1 MPKNQYAMYS
11 LYRSILLR
19 NPLWLLTVVGWP
31 ALLPPSIV
39 QAQTGPGTILRKKAF
54 ILLLSFFFVQEG
66 VAQVTLDFESGD
78 RNTDAADCW
87 SFEGVGYR
95 NDNTMSG
102 NYFGQSG
109 DHNATIVRS
118 IGSPWIELNGS
129 GTIDFSFRH
138 SGGGGDNLNFEVV
151 LIDKDKVESII
162 YTATPTVTTNNQSV
176 NIANTGIYR
185 VTFRTTSTGGFSA
198 KRLQIDNI
206 SIDGTDVADR
216 NSYGLTPAPLDG
228 ICDCLPAAPI
238 ANPDYAVVNE
248 NDAPTAIDVAA
259 NDSDDDEDLDP
270 TSVTITTTPTS
281 GASASVNAAGEIV
294 YTAIPGFFGADTV
307 VYTIY
312 DQYAYGPKNSDS
324 DTLFVTVSPVAGFQ
338 FDTREYCEY
347 RANFNDQSLPDFLEE
362 TAPASAS
369 TNTTITYSDYH
380 ARWGTEAGNDRR
392 KYIRTKDASLFDNN
406 LVFEVT
412 AKTPASTSHEASSS
426 PFVGLGPA
434 DLVDYGEPGYPK
446 LEISFRLDPH
456 LKNIYFNDKKPGDSY
471 GTVEKYTVPESLGKT
486 IRFRITWNADTK
498 QALLEADYEYNGSFV
513 ADAHRVFD
521 GSDNNFTAS
530 NMRAYFGGAKGI
542 IFDDFLL
549 REDCNPD
556 GDATNNTA
564 DLDSDNDGILDTE
577 EGCIPVEQPISVGDV
592 ISPNALIDC
601 NLAEYELNAIQ
612 SQDGATFY
620 NANTSFSPTECTT
633 KGDVGGTIDEF
644 IVRGYEVNV
653 PKCVQSVK
661 VDIAWTIEKKSGR
674 DGSGLDGGLIVID
687 AESGAILKAMDK
699 NRLRDTPKNTPETN
713 NYTLNL
719 NTSGDVARLLI
730 IPVLQSQDSGDP
742 YTWLSDITFTTTATS
757 VSNKACYVYTCNP
770 DHDNDGVPNRLDLDS
785 DNDGIPDNIEAQ
797 TTLGYTAPSSDNNNN
812 GLADSY
818 ESGTTLGLTPV
829 DTDGDGFPDYLD
841 LDSDNDNIL
850 DHREVGNGFGLK
862 VGINGLAPEREAND
876 DYTDV
881 NGTYSDFPVN
891 DFTDEDN
898 DVNTG
903 GDVDFRDA
911 FSDTDRDAKS
921 NTVDLDNDNDGIPDA
936 DECAGSQAELSF
948 TVNDIKNNDQSSVT
962 ASGGGL
968 LEATTK
974 TVDGGHGASGST
986 HDVQISYQA
995 QITNPDQSYLSACTM
1010 AFDIKEFDDGLRLDI
1025 NGTTVLNFNGLH
1037 WRDLCEFGVGERF
1050 DSDQSSGSGWTPWLS
1065 EGNAKLVVNSGS
1077 VQLFLDTNVPG
1088 VREDIIPYLT
1098 KNLGSGTD
1106 AFIYAPAVFDCAD
1119 AGGVALDLYNANQ
1132 LTNTKLRKVTATAS
1146 IYACNDTDSDGI
1158 PNMYDLDSDNDG
1170 IYDVVESG
1178 SGVAHT
1184 DGLPTGPINAF
1195 GIPQSVDGNN
1205 DGAIDYTLANSDG
1218 DLIKAYDFLVL
1229 DADGDGCD
1237 DANEAYESPAGNG
1250 GDPSV
1255 VDKLGRIDGA
1265 SYAPTA
1271 VDNIRIIGPDA
1282 DADGLNDGCDSEFN
1296 DHDLDGIADVIDLD
1310 DDNDGITDTDE
1321 LSPCIGFLQYEF
1333 YDDINGYSD
1342 DLLNNVPN
1350 DLTLALSTG
1359 TVDDLN
1365 MNALQNA
1372 VDPGDADRYGI
1383 RYKGYFQINETNEY
1397 TFYLLADD
1405 AARLYIN
1412 ENKVVTDYVH
1422 GSFSSATV
1430 RLSKG
1435 LHRIHLLTAEAVGG
1449 ASVVVEYESGSIA
1462 RQPLSFAS
1470 LYCVKDTDEDRV
1482 PNLFDLDSDND
1493 GIYDAVESG
1502 ASVAHTDG
1510 VVDGAVTAQGIPQF
1524 VDSDNDGNV
1533 DYTLAN
1539 SDATNEADF
1548 LVLDADG
1555 DGCNDVLE
1563 AGFAD
1568 SDNDGMLGSAP
1579 ATVTASGI
1587 IQGQGGYS
1595 EPTDGDTNGSY
1606 DYTEAGTA
1614 VPITTQP
1621 TNQFVAE
1628 GGTATF
1634 VVVTATNSEIQW
1646 QQSTDAGATFAD
1658 IAGATGPN
1666 YSVANVSASDEGI
1679 LYRALLTSPA
1689 FLCEKTSSTEAS
1701 VSISPDTDGDDI
1713 IDLLDVDDDNDGIPD
1728 EEENQACASAG
1739 SLVDEI
1745 ILSEDFGTATGIR
1758 QASPYINYLFE
1769 DGTNRGPAGNHLGDG
1784 EYTVFENIT
1793 ATANWA
1799 ASLWQTQGDH
1809 TTGSDRM
1816 LIINAKQDN
1825 TLHFYKRNLTNVK
1838 AGIPLRISFW
1848 AMNLDTDIPS
1858 NNGRLEPNIKV
1869 SIVRNGVT
1877 LFSVGTGSVARE
1889 PDGAASAWKNYVY
1902 EFTPNENDNLELMI
1916 ENNADD
1922 GLGNDV
1928 ALDDIAVK
1936 QTFCDFDNDG
1946 VPNQMDLD
1954 SDNDGLYDIYEAGHS
1969 VSSTDGSLTGE
1980 VGTNGLLNALETT
1993 ADSDNINYS
2002 LSDSNTDGTSD
2013 FITLDADG
2021 DGCNDVIEAG
2031 FADSDNDGIIG
2042 SGAPTV
2048 DAQGRVV
2055 GGSYAAPV
2063 DNNKNATPDFQ
2074 EAGSSPSGSVPTAT
2088 VLVCPGSEAT
2098 ALYVTATRPYT
2109 TYQWEVSED
2118 GVSYTSVTDGT
2129 VYSGSMSDTLRIA
2142 SDITLSGNKYRVVIT
2157 DLSFVCN
2164 STTSD
2169 EITLKI
2175 HDSPNAGG
2183 DGTLE
2188 LCDVSLPVD
2197 LYSGIVGLYNTT
2209 GTWSSTSPDINIS
2222 NPEQVS
2228 FDQKGL
2234 GPFSFTYVVDATAT
2248 CPADSATVQVVLDL
2262 ACFSVVGTPDL
2273 LVVDEDS
2280 VLSAQVLNNDRD
2292 ANGGG
2297 LRALL
2302 LVQPAHGSAT
2312 LSPDG
2317 QLIYTPEENYNGRDT
2332 LVYRV
2337 CDQTLPTACDTARVV
2352 ITINPVNDAPVAVND
2367 AVILTYDEVATG
2379 NVLTNDYDPDGG
2391 LLGEVTSVG
2400 SPAHGTVTLAADGS
2414 YTYTPN
2420 QYYIGPDQFSYW
2432 VCDVQDPEL
2441 CAKAEV
2447 IIQVRAGLIEI
2458 PKGFSP
2464 NNDNNND
2471 RWEIKGISAYPN
2483 NSVTIFNR
2491 WGNAVYRTQ
2500 GYDNQQ
2506 NVWDGMANQG
2516 LIVGGGQLPEGT
2528 YFYVVDLGPEEGPQS
2543 GYVVLMR

>member
-1 MPKNQYAMYS
+1 MP
-11 LYRSILLR
+11 
-19 NPLWLLTVVGWP
+19 
-31 ALLPPSIV
+31 
-39 QAQTGPGTILRKKAF
+39 
-54 ILLLSFFFVQEG
+54 
-66 VAQVTLDFESGD
+66 
-78 RNTDAADCW
+78 
-87 SFEGVGYR
+87 
-95 NDNTMSG
+95 
-102 NYFGQSG
+102 
-109 DHNATIVRS
+109 
-118 IGSPWIELNGS
+118 
-129 GTIDFSFRH
+129 
-138 SGGGGDNLNFEVV
+138 
-151 LIDKDKVESII
+151 
-162 YTATPTVTTNNQSV
+162 
-176 NIANTGIYR
+176 
-185 VTFRTTSTGGFSA
+185 
-198 KRLQIDNI
+198 
-206 SIDGTDVADR
+206 
-216 NSYGLTPAPLDG
+216 
-228 ICDCLPAAPI
+228 
-238 ANPDYAVVNE
+238 
-248 NDAPTAIDVAA
+248 
-259 NDSDDDEDLDP
+259 
-270 TSVTITTTPTS
+270 PTS

-324 DTLFVTVSPVAGFQ
+324 DTLFITISPVASFQ
-338 FDTREYCEY
+338 LDTREYCEY

-369 TNTTITYSDYH
+369 TNTTITYSNYH
-380 ARWGTEAGNDRR
+380 AKWGTEAGNDRR

-412 AKTPASTSHEASSS
+412 AKTPTSTSHEASSS

-498 QALLEADYEYNGSFV
+498 QALLEADYEYNGIFV

-521 GSDNNFTAS
+521 GSDNNFTTS
-530 NMRAYFGGAKGI
+530 NMSAYFGGGKGI
-542 IFDDFLL
+542 IFDDFIL

-564 DLDSDNDGILDTE
+564 DLDSDNDGILDTV
-577 EGCIPVEQPISVGDV
+577 EGCIPVEQTISAGDV
-592 ISPNALIDC
+592 ITPNIIDRDLTAFE
-601 NLAEYELNAIQ
+601 LAAIQ
-612 SQDGATFY
+612 SQDGISSFF
-620 NANTSFSPTECTT
+620 NAKQSFSPTTCATRSNISNVT
-633 KGDVGGTIDEF
+633 QDEM
-644 IVRGYEVNV
+644 IVRAYELNV
-653 PKCVQSVK
+653 PTCVQSVK
-661 VDIAWTIEKKSGR
+661 VDVVWTIEKKSGR
-674 DGSGLDGGLIVID
+674 DNSGID
-687 AESGAILKAMDK
+687 AGIMAIDANSGEILKPLNNNND
-699 NRLRDTPKNTPETN
+699 LIRDTPKNTPQTN
-713 NYTLNL
+713 TYTLNL
-719 NTSGDVARLLI
+719 NTSGDMARILI
-730 IPVLQSQDSGDP
+730 VPMFQSQDGGG
-742 YTWLSDITFTTTATS
+742 THNWLSDINFTTTATS
-757 VSNKACYVYTCNP
+757 VSDKACLVYPCNP

-785 DNDGIPDNIEAQ
+785 DNDGIPDNIETQ
-797 TTLGYTAPSSDNNNN
+797 TTLGYAAPSSDNNNN
-812 GLADSY
+812 GLADNY
-818 ESGTTLGLTPV
+818 ESGATLGLTPV
-829 DTDGDGFPDYLD
+829 DTDSDGIPDYLD
-841 LDSDNDNIL
+841 TNSDND
-850 DHREVGNGFGLK
+850 DAPDYFETGGGFGQS
-862 VGINGLAPEREAND
+862 VGKNGLSANRETAD
-876 DYTDV
+876 DYSDV
-881 NGTYSDFPVN
+881 NGTYSDSPVN

-903 GDVDFRDA
+903 GDVDFRDE

-921 NTVDLDNDNDGIPDA
+921 NTVDLDNDNDGILDA

-948 TVNDIKNNDQSSVT
+948 SVNDTKNNDQSSVT

-974 TVDGGHGASGST
+974 TVDGGPGTSGST

-1037 WRDLCEFGVGERF
+1037 WRDLCEFEAGGRF
-1050 DSDQSSGSGWTPWLS
+1050 DSEGVNEVGWTPWTG
-1065 EGNAKLVVNSGS
+1065 EGNAELVVNSGS
-1077 VQLFLDTNVPG
+1077 VQLFLDTNVPD

-1106 AFIYAPAVFDCAD
+1106 AFVYRPVKFDCAD
-1119 AGGVALDLYNANQ
+1119 AGGVTLDLYNANQ
-1132 LTNTKLRKVTATAS
+1132 TTNTKLRKVTATAS
-1146 IYACNDTDSDGI
+1146 IYACNDTDSDGV

-1195 GIPQSVDGNN
+1195 GIPQSVDGDN

-1350 DLTLALSTG
+1350 DPTLALSTG

-1493 GIYDAVESG
+1493 GIYDVVESG
-1502 ASVAHTDG
+1502 ASVAHIDG

-1533 DYTLAN
+1533 DYALAN
-1539 SDATNEADF
+1539 SDATDEADF

-1579 ATVTASGI
+1579 VTVTASGVV
-1587 IQGQGGYS
+1587 QGQGGYA
-1595 EPTDGDTNGSY
+1595 EPTDGDTNGIY
-1606 DYTEAGTA
+1606 DYTEAGTL
-1614 VPITTQP
+1614 VSITTQP

-1634 VVVTATNSEIQW
+1634 TIVTATDSEIQW
-1646 QQSTDAGATFAD
+1646 QRSTNGGTTFTDVAGATNS
-1658 IAGATGPN
+1658 T
-1666 YSVANVSASDEGI
+1666 YSVANVATPDEGVF
-1679 LYRALLTSPA
+1679 YRAALTSPA
-1689 FLCEKTSSTEAS
+1689 FLCERTLSAEAS
-1701 VSISPDTDGDDI
+1701 VSISPDTDGDTIVDLFDI
-1713 IDLLDVDDDNDGIPD
+1713 DDDNDGIPD

-1739 SLVDEI
+1739 SLVDET
-1745 ILSEDFGTATGIR
+1745 ILLEDFGTATGTR
-1758 QASPYINYLFE
+1758 QASPHINYIFE
-1769 DGTNRGPAGNHLGDG
+1769 DGTNGGPAGNHLGDG

-1869 SIVRNGVT
+1869 SVVRNGVT

-1889 PDGAASAWKNYVY
+1889 PNGAANAWKNYVY
-1902 EFTPNENDNLELMI
+1902 EFTPTEDDNLELVI

-1922 GLGNDV
+1922 GFGNDV

-1954 SDNDGLYDIYEAGHS
+1954 SDNDGLYDVYEAGHS
-1969 VSSTDGSLTGE
+1969 VSSTEGSLTGE
-1980 VGTNGLLNALETT
+1980 VGTNGLLDALETT
-1993 ADSDNINYS
+1993 TDSDNINYS

-2042 SGAPTV
+2042 SSTPTV

-2055 GGSYAAPV
+2055 GGNYAAPV
-2063 DNNKNATPDFQ
+2063 DNNKNAIPDFQ

-2098 ALYVTATRPYT
+2098 VLYVTATRPYP

-2118 GVSYTSVTDGT
+2118 GVSYTSVTDGA
-2129 VYSGSMSDTLRIA
+2129 VYRGSQSDTLQIA
-2142 SDITLSGNKYRVVIT
+2142 SDITLSENKYRVVIT

-2175 HDSPNAGG
+2175 HDSPNAGS
-2183 DGTLE
+2183 DGALE

-2197 LYSGIVGLYNTT
+2197 LYSGIVGPYNTT
-2209 GTWSSTSPDINIS
+2209 GTWSSTSPDIDIS

-2248 CPADSATVQVVLDL
+2248 CPADSATVQVVLDP
-2262 ACFSVVGTPDL
+2262 ACFSVVGTSDL

-2302 LVQPAHGSAT
+2302 LVQPAQGSAT

-2317 QLIYTPEENYNGRDT
+2317 QLIYTPKENYNGRDT

-2337 CDQTLPTACDTARVV
+2337 CDRTLPSACDTARVI
-2352 ITINPVNDAPVAVND
+2352 ITINPVNDAPVAAND
-2367 AVILTYDEVATG
+2367 VAIITYDEVATG
-2379 NVLTNDYDPDGG
+2379 NVLANDYDPDGG
-2391 LLGEVTSVG
+2391 PLGEVSSVG

-2414 YTYTPN
+2414 YTYTPD
-2420 QYYIGPDQFSYW
+2420 QYYVGPDQFSYW

-2506 NVWDGMANQG
+2506 NVWDGTANQG

>member
-1 MPKNQYAMYS
+1 MCKN
-11 LYRSILLR
+11 LLR
-19 NPLWLLTVVGWP
+19 MRPLYCSPLLRPLCTLCIIGS
-31 ALLPPSIV
+31 LLPLLLPSV
-39 QAQTGPGTILRKKAF
+39 AQAQTGPGGVGNTNGSTGQPRNVLWLDAASLQLANGNAVASWADRSGNRLVFTNTANSPNPPEFATSVINGQPVVRFNGSNSERLVLPSFGDMPTEAVSAFVVIEERSVEPDGSALLSYAVSGSENEYLLFNKKNNGGTLSTYVNSNSSGTGSGDLTGGFRIFSSQWERSSGQVLHHLDGNLVSSTIYDKNSIAAGGAMVIGGEQSGVDSGYTPDQDLDGDVAEVIMYDGFINPAQRIIAENYLAAKYGLSSNTNDFYVGDAPANGNFDYDMIGVGQENDTQHTQAQGDVLRLTADATTLNNGDYLLAGHNSTPHGTATTNLPAGVQERWARSWYVDKTGTLDASLRFDLYKAHPGRIFSSNKSSYVLLRK
-54 ILLLSFFFVQEG
+54 
-66 VAQVTLDFESGD
+66 
-78 RNTDAADCW
+78 
-87 SFEGVGYR
+87 
-95 NDNTMSG
+95 
-102 NYFGQSG
+102 
-109 DHNATIVRS
+109 
-118 IGSPWIELNGS
+118 NGAVY
-129 GTIDFSFRH
+129 
-138 SGGGGDNLNFEVV
+138 EVV
-151 LIDKDKVESII
+151 PIAEADK
-162 YTATPTVTTNNQSV
+162 TLNNQSQLTLR
-176 NIANTGIYR
+176 IGDSELT
-185 VTFRTTSTGGFSA
+185 
-198 KRLQIDNI
+198 
-206 SIDGTDVADR
+206 DGEYTI
-216 NSYGLTPAPLDG
+216 GTLD
-228 ICDCLPAAPI
+228 A
-238 ANPDYAVVNE
+238 
-248 NDAPTAIDVAA
+248 
-259 NDSDDDEDLDP
+259 
-270 TSVTITTTPTS
+270 TTTP
-281 GASASVNAAGEIV
+281 I
-294 YTAIPGFFGADTV
+294 
-307 VYTIY
+307 
-312 DQYAYGPKNSDS
+312 
-324 DTLFVTVSPVAGFQ
+324 AGFQ
-338 FDTREYCEY
+338 LDTREYCAY
-347 RANFNDQSLPDFLEE
+347 RANFNNQSLPDFLEE

-369 TNTTITYSDYH
+369 TNTAIAYSDYD
-380 ARWGTEAGNDRR
+380 AKWGAEPGNDRR
-392 KYIRTKDASLFDNN
+392 KYVRTKDASLFDNN

-456 LKNIYFNDKKPGDSY
+456 LKNIYFNDKKPGDDY
-471 GTVEKYTVPESLGKT
+471 GTNEKYTVPESLGKT
-486 IRFRITWNADTK
+486 VRFRITWNASTK
-498 QALLEADYEYNGSFV
+498 QALLEADYEYNGVFV

-521 GSDNNFTAS
+521 GSDNNFTNS
-530 NMRAYFGGAKGI
+530 NMTAYFGGGKGI
-542 IFDDFLL
+542 VFEDFIL

-556 GDATNNTA
+556 GDPTNNTA

-577 EGCIPVEQPISVGDV
+577 EGCLPVEQTISAGDV
-592 ISPNALIDC
+592 ITPKLIDR
-601 NLAEYELNAIQ
+601 NLTDFELAKIQ
-612 SQDGATFY
+612 SQAVGADIFF
-620 NANTSFSPTECTT
+620 NAGTSFSPTECSTR
-633 KGDVGGTIDEF
+633 GDVSSATIAEY
-644 IVRGYEVNV
+644 IVRGYELNV
-653 PKCVQSVK
+653 PKCVQSVA
-661 VDIAWTIEKKSGR
+661 VDIAWTVEKKSGR
-674 DGSGLDGGLIVID
+674 NASAIDGGLIVMD
-687 AESGAILKAMDK
+687 TESGEILVPFIK
-699 NRLRDTPKNTPETN
+699 NIKDTPKNTPTSK
-713 NYTLNL
+713 NYNL
-719 NTSGDVARLLI
+719 TFSTSGDITRILM
-730 IPVLQSQDSGDP
+730 IPALQSQDSGDP

-757 VSNKACYVYTCNP
+757 VSNDACYVHPCNP

-812 GLADSY
+812 GLADNY
-818 ESGTTLGLTPV
+818 EFGATLGLTPI
-829 DTDGDGFPDYLD
+829 DTDGDGTPDYLD
-841 LDSDNDNIL
+841 ADSDNDDIL
-850 DHREVGNGFGLK
+850 DHREAGNGFGLK
-862 VGINGLAPEREAND
+862 VGVNGLAPERETAD

-881 NGTYSDFPVN
+881 NGTYSDSPVN

-911 FSDTDRDAKS
+911 FSDTDRDEKS
-921 NTVDLDNDNDGIPDA
+921 NAVDLDSDNDGIPDA
-936 DECAGSQAELSF
+936 NECAGSQAELSF

-968 LEATTK
+968 LKATTK
-974 TVDGGHGASGST
+974 TVDGGAGVSGST

-1037 WRDLCEFGVGERF
+1037 WRDFCEFGAGGRF
-1050 DSDQSSGSGWTPWLS
+1050 DSEGVNEVGWTPWTG
-1065 EGNAKLVVNSGS
+1065 EGNAELVVNSGS
-1077 VQLFLDTNVPG
+1077 VQLFLDTNVPD

-1106 AFIYAPAVFDCAD
+1106 AFVYRPVEFDCAD
-1119 AGGVALDLYNANQ
+1119 AGGVTLDLYNANQ
-1132 LTNTKLRKVTATAS
+1132 TTNTKLRKVTATAS
-1146 IYACNDTDSDGI
+1146 IYACNDTDSDGV

-1195 GIPQSVDGNN
+1195 GIPQSVDN
-1205 DGAIDYTLANSDG
+1205 
-1218 DLIKAYDFLVL
+1218 
-1229 DADGDGCD
+1229 
-1237 DANEAYESPAGNG
+1237 
-1250 GDPSV
+1250 
-1255 VDKLGRIDGA
+1255 
-1265 SYAPTA
+1265 
-1271 VDNIRIIGPDA
+1271 
-1282 DADGLNDGCDSEFN
+1282 
-1296 DHDLDGIADVIDLD
+1296 
-1310 DDNDGITDTDE
+1310 
-1321 LSPCIGFLQYEF
+1321 
-1333 YDDINGYSD
+1333 
-1342 DLLNNVPN
+1342 
-1350 DLTLALSTG
+1350 
-1359 TVDDLN
+1359 
-1365 MNALQNA
+1365 
-1372 VDPGDADRYGI
+1372 
-1383 RYKGYFQINETNEY
+1383 
-1397 TFYLLADD
+1397 
-1405 AARLYIN
+1405 
-1412 ENKVVTDYVH
+1412 
-1422 GSFSSATV
+1422 
-1430 RLSKG
+1430 
-1435 LHRIHLLTAEAVGG
+1435 
-1449 ASVVVEYESGSIA
+1449 
-1462 RQPLSFAS
+1462 
-1470 LYCVKDTDEDRV
+1470 
-1482 PNLFDLDSDND
+1482 
-1493 GIYDAVESG
+1493 
-1502 ASVAHTDG
+1502 
-1510 VVDGAVTAQGIPQF
+1510 
-1524 VDSDNDGNV
+1524 DNDGNV
-1533 DYTLAN
+1533 DYILAN
-1539 SDATNEADF
+1539 SDATDEADF

-1563 AGFAD
+1563 ADFAD

-1595 EPTDGDTNGSY
+1595 EPADGDTNGSY

-1634 VVVTATNSEIQW
+1634 AIVTATDSEIQW
-1646 QQSTDAGATFAD
+1646 QRSADDGATFVD

-1666 YSVANVSASDEGI
+1666 YSVTNVFASDEGI
-1679 LYRALLTSPA
+1679 LYRALLTSSA
-1689 FLCEKTSSTEAS
+1689 FLCERTFSTEAS

-1745 ILSEDFGTATGIR
+1745 ILSEDFGTATGTR
-1758 QASPYINYLFE
+1758 EASPYINYLFE
-1769 DGTNRGPAGNHLGDG
+1769 DGTNGGPAGNHLGDG

-1848 AMNLDTDIPS
+1848 AMNLDTNIPS

-1869 SIVRNGVT
+1869 SVVRNGVT

-1889 PDGAASAWKNYVY
+1889 PDGATDAWKNYVY
-1902 EFTPNENDNLELMI
+1902 EFTPTEDDNLELII

-1954 SDNDGLYDIYEAGHS
+1954 SDNDGLYDVYEAGHS

-1980 VGTNGLLNALETT
+1980 VGVNGLLDALETT

-2002 LSDSNTDGTSD
+2002 LSDSNTDGTFD

-2048 DAQGRVV
+2048 DAQGRAV
-2055 GGSYAAPV
+2055 GGNYAAP

-2074 EAGSSPSGSVPTAT
+2074 EAGSSPSGSVPMAT

-2098 ALYVTATRPYT
+2098 ALYVTDTRPYT

-2118 GVSYTSVTDGT
+2118 GVSYTSVTDGA

-2142 SDITLSGNKYRVVIT
+2142 GDITLSENKYRVVIT

-2175 HDSPNAGG
+2175 HDSPNAGS
-2183 DGTLE
+2183 DGALE

-2197 LYSGIVGLYNTT
+2197 LYSGIVGPYNTT
-2209 GTWSSTSPDINIS
+2209 GTWSSTSPDIDIS

-2248 CPADSATVQVVLDL
+2248 CPADSATVQVVLDP
-2262 ACFSVVGTPDL
+2262 ACFAVVGTPDRPA
-2273 LVVDEDS
+2273 VDEDS
-2280 VLSAQVLNNDRD
+2280 VLTANVLINDRD

-2302 LVQPAHGSAT
+2302 LTQPAHGSAT

-2337 CDQTLPTACDTARVV
+2337 CDQTLPSACDTARVV

-2367 AVILTYDEVATG
+2367 AVIITYDEVATG
-2379 NVLTNDYDPDGG
+2379 NVLDNDYDPDGG
-2391 LLGEVTSVG
+2391 LLGEVASVG

-2432 VCDVQDPEL
+2432 VCDVHDPNL

-2464 NNDNNND
+2464 NSDSNND

-2506 NVWDGMANQG
+2506 NVWDGTANQG

>member
-1 MPKNQYAMYS
+1 MVIGGEQSEVDNGYTPDQDLDGDIAEVIMYNGFINPAQRTIAENYLAARYGLS
-11 LYRSILLR
+11 SNANDFYVGDAPANGNFNYDMIGVGQESDTQHTQAQGDVLRLTADATTLNNGDYLLAGHNNTPHGTATTNLPTGVQERWARSWYVDKTGTLDATLRFDLLKAYSSRMFSDETNHYVLLR
-19 NPLWLLTVVGWP
+19 KVGSTYQKV
-31 ALLPPSIV
+31 AVTNKAYDLGNSRISFEINDTQLIDGEY
-39 QAQTGPGTILRKKAF
+39 TPGT
-54 ILLLSFFFVQEG
+54 
-66 VAQVTLDFESGD
+66 T
-78 RNTDAADCW
+78 
-87 SFEGVGYR
+87 
-95 NDNTMSG
+95 
-102 NYFGQSG
+102 
-109 DHNATIVRS
+109 NATIT
-118 IGSPWIELNGS
+118 PLNGS
-129 GTIDFSFRH
+129 
-138 SGGGGDNLNFEVV
+138 L
-151 LIDKDKVESII
+151 L
-162 YTATPTVTTNNQSV
+162 
-176 NIANTGIYR
+176 
-185 VTFRTTSTGGFSA
+185 
-198 KRLQIDNI
+198 
-206 SIDGTDVADR
+206 
-216 NSYGLTPAPLDG
+216 
-228 ICDCLPAAPI
+228 
-238 ANPDYAVVNE
+238 
-248 NDAPTAIDVAA
+248 
-259 NDSDDDEDLDP
+259 
-270 TSVTITTTPTS
+270 
-281 GASASVNAAGEIV
+281 
-294 YTAIPGFFGADTV
+294 
-307 VYTIY
+307 
-312 DQYAYGPKNSDS
+312 
-324 DTLFVTVSPVAGFQ
+324 
-338 FDTREYCEY
+338 DTREFCEY
-347 RANFNDQSLPDFLEE
+347 RANFNNGQLPDFLEE
-362 TAPASAS
+362 GSFDPSRP
-369 TNTTITYSDYH
+369 TTITYADGY
-380 ARWGTEAGNDRR
+380 AEREDTGGANGRR
-392 KYIRTKDASLFDNN
+392 KYIRTKDATLFTKS

-412 AKTPASTSHEASSS
+412 ARTPSTSGFRAVTT
-426 PFVGLGPA
+426 PFVGLGSGNHA
-434 DLVDYGEPGYPK
+434 GDFSEPENPS
-446 LEISFRLDPH
+446 ITMQVRLDNH
-456 LKNIYFNDKKPGDSY
+456 LKNLYFRSKRANGSTISDGQKKYAEVMDK
-471 GTVEKYTVPESLGKT
+471 VF
-486 IRFRITWNADTK
+486 RFRITWNADTQ
-498 QALLEADYEYNGSFV
+498 QALLEADYQYTGTFA
-513 ADAHRVFD
+513 ADEHRVFD
-521 GSDNNFTAS
+521 GSTNGFDPT
-530 NMRAYFGGAKGI
+530 NMTVFFGGGNKI
-542 IFDDFLL
+542 VFDDFIL
-549 REDCNPD
+549 REDCNPN

-564 DLDSDNDGILDTE
+564 DLDSDNDGVLDE
-577 EGCIPVEQPISVGDV
+577 EECLPEQQTISVGDAITASLV
-592 ISPNALIDC
+592 DRGLTDFE
-601 NLAEYELNAIQ
+601 LASIQ
-612 SQDGATFY
+612 AQGAVGDDFFK
-620 NANTSFSPTECTT
+620 AKESFSPTPCTT
-633 KGDVGGTIDEF
+633 PSDVDGTTVQEYIA
-644 IVRGYEVNV
+644 RGYEIANL
-653 PKCVQSVK
+653 PECIQSIK
-661 VDIAWTIEKKSGR
+661 VDIAWTVEKKSGQDNSKR
-674 DGSGLDGGLIVID
+674 DGSIIVID
-687 AESGAILKAMDK
+687 QESGEVLKPMNTENIIKDV
-699 NRLRDTPKNTPETN
+699 PKNSPETH
-713 NYTLNL
+713 NYTFDV
-719 NTSGDVARLLI
+719 NTSGDITRILI
-730 IPVLQSQDSGDP
+730 IPVLQSQDANDS
-742 YTWLSDITFTTTATS
+742 YTWLSDIDFTFTATD
-757 VSNKACYVYTCNP
+757 VSDDACYVYSCNP
-770 DHDNDGVPNRLDLDS
+770 DRDNDGIPNRLDLDS

-812 GLADSY
+812 GLADNY
-818 ESGTTLGLTPV
+818 EFGATLGLTPV
-829 DTDGDGFPDYLD
+829 DTDNDGTPDYLD
-841 LDSDNDNIL
+841 ADSDNDDIL
-850 DHREVGNGFGLK
+850 DHREAGNGFGLK
-862 VGINGLAPEREAND
+862 VGVNGLAPERETAD

-881 NGTYSDFPVN
+881 NGTYSDSPVN

-911 FSDTDRDAKS
+911 FSDTDRDEKS
-921 NTVDLDNDNDGIPDA
+921 NAVDLDSDNDGIPDA
-936 DECAGSQAELSF
+936 NECAGSQAELKF

-968 LEATTK
+968 LKATTK
-974 TVDGGHGASGST
+974 TVDGGPGTSGST

-1037 WRDLCEFGVGERF
+1037 WRDLCEFVDGGRF
-1050 DSDQSSGSGWTPWLS
+1050 DSDGADGRGWTPWEG
-1065 EGNAKLVVNSGS
+1065 EGNAELVVNSGS

-1088 VREDIIPYLT
+1088 VREDVIPYLT
-1098 KNLGSGTD
+1098 KNLGSGPD
-1106 AFIYAPAVFDCAD
+1106 AFVYRPVKFNCAN
-1119 AGGVALDLYNANQ
+1119 AGGVTLDLYNANQ
-1132 LTNTKLRKVTATAS
+1132 TTNTRLTNVTGTAS
-1146 IYACNDTDSDGI
+1146 VYACNDTDADGI

-1195 GIPQSVDGNN
+1195 GIPQSVDGDN

-1350 DLTLALSTG
+1350 DPTLALSTG

-1405 AARLYIN
+1405 AARLYID

-1510 VVDGAVTAQGIPQF
+1510 VVDGAVTVQGISQA

-1539 SDATNEADF
+1539 SDATDEADF

-1568 SDNDGMLGSAP
+1568 SDDDGKLGGAP
-1579 ATVTASGI
+1579 VIVTASGVV
-1587 IQGQGGYS
+1587 QGQGGYS
-1595 EPTDGDTNGSY
+1595 EPTDGDTSGSY
-1606 DYTEAGTA
+1606 DYTEAGTD

-1701 VSISPDTDGDDI
+1701 ASISPDTDGDDI

-1745 ILSEDFGTATGIR
+1745 ILLEDFGTATGTR
-1758 QASPYINYLFE
+1758 EASPYINYLFE
-1769 DGTNRGPAGNHLGDG
+1769 DGTNGGPAGNHLGDG

-1816 LIINAKQDN
+1816 MIINAKQDN
-1825 TLHFYKRNLTNVK
+1825 TLHFYKRDLTNVK

-1848 AMNLDTDIPS
+1848 AMNLDTDTPS
-1858 NNGRLEPNIKV
+1858 NSGRLEPNIKV
-1869 SIVRNGVT
+1869 SVVRNGVT

-1889 PDGAASAWKNYVY
+1889 LDGATNAWKNYVY
-1902 EFTPNENDNLELMI
+1902 EFTPTEEDNLELI
-1916 ENNADD
+1916 VENNADD
-1922 GLGNDV
+1922 GFGNDV

-1980 VGTNGLLNALETT
+1980 VGTNGLLDALETT
-1993 ADSDNINYS
+1993 VDSDNINYS

-2042 SGAPTV
+2042 SSTPIV
-2048 DAQGRVV
+2048 DEQGRVV

-2074 EAGSSPSGSVPTAT
+2074 EAGSSPSGSVPMAT
-2088 VLVCPGSEAT
+2088 VLVCPGTKAT
-2098 ALYVTATRPYT
+2098 TLYPNTTRPYF
-2109 TYQWEVSED
+2109 TYQWEVSKD
-2118 GVSYTSVTDGT
+2118 GVSYTSVTDGA
-2129 VYSGSMSDTLRIA
+2129 VYSGSVSDTLRIA
-2142 SDITLSGNKYRVVIT
+2142 SDITLSGNKYHVVIT

-2197 LYSGIVGLYNTT
+2197 LYSGIVGSHDTT
-2209 GTWSSTSPDINIS
+2209 GTWSSTSSDVDIS

-2248 CPADSATVQVVLDL
+2248 CPADSATVQVVLNP

-2367 AVILTYDEVATG
+2367 AVIITYDEVATG
-2379 NVLTNDYDPDGG
+2379 NVLDNDYDPDGG
-2391 LLGEVTSVG
+2391 LLGEVTSMAA
-2400 SPAHGTVTLAADGS
+2400 PAHGTVTLAADGS
-2414 YTYTPN
+2414 YTYTPDK
-2420 QYYIGPDQFSYW
+2420 YYIGPDQFSYW
-2432 VCDVQDPEL
+2432 VCDVQDPDL

-2483 NSVTIFNR
+2483 NSVAIFNR

-2506 NVWDGMANQG
+2506 NVWDGTANQG

>member
-1 MPKNQYAMYS
+1 MVVGGEQDQPDGGYENDQDLDGDIAEIIMYDGYLNDAQVAISENYLSAKYNIAIINDHYAGDIPANGNFDYDVVGVGKENDAQHTQAQGDALQLIADATTLDNGDYLLAGHANTS
-11 LYRSILLR
+11 HGSATTNLPAGVEERWARSWYVDKTGALDADIRFDLYKAHSGRIFSNNMSNYVLLR
-19 NPLWLLTVVGWP
+19 
-31 ALLPPSIV
+31 
-39 QAQTGPGTILRKKAF
+39 K
-54 ILLLSFFFVQEG
+54 
-66 VAQVTLDFESGD
+66 
-78 RNTDAADCW
+78 
-87 SFEGVGYR
+87 
-95 NDNTMSG
+95 
-102 NYFGQSG
+102 
-109 DHNATIVRS
+109 
-118 IGSPWIELNGS
+118 NGS
-129 GTIDFSFRH
+129 TY
-138 SGGGGDNLNFEVV
+138 EV
-151 LIDKDKVESII
+151 I
-162 YTATPTVTTNNQSV
+162 
-176 NIANTGIYR
+176 
-185 VTFRTTSTGGFSA
+185 
-198 KRLQIDNI
+198 
-206 SIDGTDVADR
+206 
-216 NSYGLTPAPLDG
+216 
-228 ICDCLPAAPI
+228 PI
-238 ANPDYAVVNE
+238 ANGDKTLDNQSRLTFRISDGELTDGEYTVGTL
-248 NDAPTAIDVAA
+248 DA
-259 NDSDDDEDLDP
+259 
-270 TSVTITTTPTS
+270 TITP
-281 GASASVNAAGEIV
+281 I
-294 YTAIPGFFGADTV
+294 
-307 VYTIY
+307 
-312 DQYAYGPKNSDS
+312 
-324 DTLFVTVSPVAGFQ
+324 AGFQ
-338 FDTREYCEY
+338 LDTREYCAY
-347 RANFNDQSLPDFLEE
+347 RANFNDQLLPDFLEVS
-362 TAPASAS
+362 APASAI
-369 TNTTITYSDYH
+369 TNTTITYSDHH
-380 ARWGTEAGNDRR
+380 AKWGTEAGNDRR
-392 KYIRTKDASLFDNN
+392 KYIRTKDASLFDNS

-412 AKTPASTSHEASSS
+412 AKTPSTTAHAASST
-426 PFVGLGPA
+426 PFVGLGPGN
-434 DLVDYGEPGYPK
+434 VDPSASQEPAPPRIGMH
-446 LEISFRLDPH
+446 FRLDDH
-456 LKNIYFNDKKPGDSY
+456 LRKLYFNSRRANNSVASFGENKFS
-471 GTVEKYTVPESLGKT
+471 ESLDKT
-486 IRFRITWNADTK
+486 VRFRITWKADTK
-498 QALLEADYEYNGSFV
+498 QALLEFDYEYNGTFV
-513 ADAHRVFD
+513 ADVHRIFD
-521 GSDNNFTAS
+521 GSNNGFDAT
-530 NMRAYFGGAKGI
+530 NMAVYFGGGKGI
-542 IFDDFLL
+542 IFDDFVL

-556 GDATNNTA
+556 GDATNNNT
-564 DLDSDNDGILDTE
+564 DLDSDNDGILDTV
-577 EGCIPVEQPISVGDV
+577 EGCIPVEQTINAGDV
-592 ISPNALIDC
+592 VTPAILDRDLNDF
-601 NLAEYELNAIQ
+601 ELTKLQ
-612 SQDGATFY
+612 SQAVGGDIFF
-620 NANTSFSPTECTT
+620 NAGTSFSPTECSTR
-633 KGDVGGTIDEF
+633 GDVSTATAAEY
-644 IVRGYEVNV
+644 IVRGYELSV
-653 PKCVQSVK
+653 PECVQSVE
-661 VDIAWTIEKKSGR
+661 VDMNWTIEKKSGR
-674 DGSGLDGGLIVID
+674 DASARDGGLTVMD
-687 AESGAILKAMDK
+687 AESGEILVPFIKDIT
-699 NRLRDTPKNTPETN
+699 DTPKGAPSSH
-713 NYTLNL
+713 NYTLNF
-719 NTSGDVARLLI
+719 NTSGEITRVLI
-730 IPVLQSQDSGDP
+730 IPALQSQDGGGGTPSEGI
-742 YTWLSDITFTTTATS
+742 YRWLSDITFTTTVTQ
-757 VSNKACYVYTCNP
+757 VSDETCYVYTCNP
-770 DHDNDGVPNRLDLDS
+770 DRDGDGVPNRLDLDS

-797 TTLGYTAPSSDNNNN
+797 TTLGYAAPSSDNNNN
-812 GLADSY
+812 GLADTY

-829 DTDGDGFPDYLD
+829 DTDSDGTPDYLD
-841 LDSDNDNIL
+841 ADSDNDGIA
-850 DHREVGNGFGLK
+850 DFRETGGGYGLAVG
-862 VGINGLAPEREAND
+862 VNGLAPERETAD

-903 GDVDFRDA
+903 GDVDFRDE

-921 NTVDLDNDNDGIPDA
+921 NTIDLDNDNDGILDSL
-936 DECAGSQAELSF
+936 ECAGSQAELSF
-948 TVNDIKNNDQSSVT
+948 TVNDTKNNDQSSVT

-968 LEATTK
+968 LVATTK
-974 TVDGGHGASGST
+974 TAKGGLGASGST

-995 QITNPDQSYLSACTM
+995 KITNPDQSYLSACTM
-1010 AFDIKEFDDGLRLDI
+1010 KYDIKQFDDGLRLDI
-1025 NGTTVLNFNGLH
+1025 DGITVLNFNGLH
-1037 WRDLCEFGVGERF
+1037 WRDLCEFVDGGRF
-1050 DSDQSSGSGWTPWLS
+1050 DSDGADGRGWTPWEG
-1065 EGNAKLVVNSGS
+1065 EGNAELVVNSGS

-1088 VREDIIPYLT
+1088 VREDVIPYLT

-1106 AFIYAPAVFDCAD
+1106 AFVYRPVKFNCAN
-1119 AGGVALDLYNANQ
+1119 AGGVTLDLYNANQ
-1132 LTNTKLRKVTATAS
+1132 TTNTRLTNVTGTAS
-1146 IYACNDTDSDGI
+1146 VYACNDTDADGI

-1195 GIPQSVDGNN
+1195 GIPQSVDN
-1205 DGAIDYTLANSDG
+1205 
-1218 DLIKAYDFLVL
+1218 
-1229 DADGDGCD
+1229 
-1237 DANEAYESPAGNG
+1237 
-1250 GDPSV
+1250 
-1255 VDKLGRIDGA
+1255 
-1265 SYAPTA
+1265 
-1271 VDNIRIIGPDA
+1271 
-1282 DADGLNDGCDSEFN
+1282 
-1296 DHDLDGIADVIDLD
+1296 
-1310 DDNDGITDTDE
+1310 
-1321 LSPCIGFLQYEF
+1321 
-1333 YDDINGYSD
+1333 
-1342 DLLNNVPN
+1342 
-1350 DLTLALSTG
+1350 
-1359 TVDDLN
+1359 
-1365 MNALQNA
+1365 
-1372 VDPGDADRYGI
+1372 
-1383 RYKGYFQINETNEY
+1383 
-1397 TFYLLADD
+1397 
-1405 AARLYIN
+1405 
-1412 ENKVVTDYVH
+1412 
-1422 GSFSSATV
+1422 
-1430 RLSKG
+1430 
-1435 LHRIHLLTAEAVGG
+1435 
-1449 ASVVVEYESGSIA
+1449 
-1462 RQPLSFAS
+1462 
-1470 LYCVKDTDEDRV
+1470 
-1482 PNLFDLDSDND
+1482 
-1493 GIYDAVESG
+1493 
-1502 ASVAHTDG
+1502 
-1510 VVDGAVTAQGIPQF
+1510 
-1524 VDSDNDGNV
+1524 DNDGNV
-1533 DYTLAN
+1533 DYILAN
-1539 SDATNEADF
+1539 SDATDEADF

-1595 EPTDGDTNGSY
+1595 EPTDGDINGSY

-1646 QQSTDAGATFAD
+1646 QQSIDAGATFAD

-1745 ILSEDFGTATGIR
+1745 ILSEDFGTATATR
-1758 QASPYINYLFE
+1758 EASPYINHLFE
-1769 DGTNRGPAGNHLGDG
+1769 DGTNGGPAGNHLGDG

-1869 SIVRNGVT
+1869 LIVRNGVT

-1889 PDGAASAWKNYVY
+1889 PNGAASAWKNYVY
-1902 EFTPNENDNLELMI
+1902 EFTPTEEDNLELI
-1916 ENNADD
+1916 VENNADD
-1922 GLGNDV
+1922 GFGNDV

-1954 SDNDGLYDIYEAGHS
+1954 SDNDGLYDVYEAGHS

-1980 VGTNGLLNALETT
+1980 VGTNGLLDALETT

-2002 LSDSNTDGTSD
+2002 LSDSNTDGTFD

-2021 DGCNDVIEAG
+2021 DGCNDVLEAG
-2031 FADSDNDGIIG
+2031 FADSDNDGMIG

-2048 DAQGRVV
+2048 DAQGRAV
-2055 GGSYAAPV
+2055 GGNYAAPV

-2074 EAGSSPSGSVPTAT
+2074 ESGSSPSGSVPTAT

-2118 GVSYTSVTDGT
+2118 GVSYTSVTDGA
-2129 VYSGSMSDTLRIA
+2129 VYKGSQSDTLRIA
-2142 SDITLSGNKYRVVIT
+2142 GDITLSENKYRVVIT

-2175 HDSPNAGG
+2175 YDSPNAGG

-2197 LYSGIVGLYNTT
+2197 LYSGIVGPHNTT
-2209 GTWSSTSPDINIS
+2209 GTWSSTSPDIDIS
-2222 NPEQVS
+2222 NPKQVS

-2234 GPFSFTYVVDATAT
+2234 GPFSFTYVVDATVT

-2312 LSPDG
+2312 LSPGG

-2367 AVILTYDEVATG
+2367 AVIITYDEVAAG
-2379 NVLTNDYDPDGG
+2379 NALDNDYDPDGG
-2391 LLGEVTSVG
+2391 LLGEVTSMAA
-2400 SPAHGTVTLAADGS
+2400 PAHGTVTLAADGS
-2414 YTYTPN
+2414 YTYTPDK
-2420 QYYIGPDQFSYW
+2420 YYIGPDQFSYW
-2432 VCDVQDPEL
+2432 VCDVQDPDL

-2506 NVWDGMANQG
+2506 NVWDGTANQG